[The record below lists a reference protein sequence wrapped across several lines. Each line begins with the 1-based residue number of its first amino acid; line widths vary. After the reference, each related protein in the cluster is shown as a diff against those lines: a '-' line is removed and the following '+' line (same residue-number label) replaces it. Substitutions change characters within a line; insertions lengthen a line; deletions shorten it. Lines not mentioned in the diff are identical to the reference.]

1 MLKREF
7 KVNFKSFIIY
17 LSILIIMFLFVY
29 LIYPYIVT
37 DEALKSMDEMM
48 KTMPP
53 EMLKAFN
60 IDIASVDTAYGWLKT
75 EGFMFIL
82 IIIGIF
88 SAMLGSNIILKEE
101 NDKTIEYLGTMPITR
116 NKILTNKVIVSITYI
131 VLMVVILG
139 LFNYVSLLLSG
150 DFDQKQFILL
160 SITPLLAAL
169 PLFAINLFISMFIHK
184 TRKTIA
190 ISFGMVFIFYILSI
204 LSELSTKV
212 EFIKYFSIYTLCDIR
227 NVISKVSINPLT
239 ILISL
244 IITIVFICLSY
255 IRYNKKE
262 LI

>member
-75 EGFMFIL
+75 EGFMFVL

-88 SAMLGSNIILKEE
+88 SAMLGSNIVLKEE

-139 LFNYVSLLLSG
+139 LFNYVSLLFSG
-150 DFDQKQFILL
+150 DFDIKQFILL

-169 PLFAINLFISMFIHK
+169 PLFGINLFISMFMHK
-184 TRKTIA
+184 KRKTIA
-190 ISFGMVFIFYILSI
+190 ISFGMVFIFYILNV

-212 EFIKYFSIYTLCDIR
+212 EFIKYFSLYTLCDIR
-227 NVISKVSINPLT
+227 NVFTKVSINPIT
-239 ILISL
+239 IIICL
-244 IITIVFICLSY
+244 IITITFISLSY
-255 IRYNKKE
+255 FRYNKKE

>member
-48 KTMPP
+48 NTMPP

-60 IDIASVDTAYGWLKT
+60 IDIAEIDTAYGWLKT
-75 EGFMFIL
+75 EGFMFVL
-82 IIIGIF
+82 IVIGIF
-88 SAMLGSNIILKEE
+88 SAMLGSNIVLKEE

-116 NKILTNKVIVSITYI
+116 NRILTNKVLVSIVYI
-131 VLMVVILG
+131 ILMVVVLG

-150 DFDQKQFILL
+150 DFDKIQFILL
-160 SITPLLAAL
+160 SITPLFAAL
-169 PLFAINLFISMFIHK
+169 PLFAINLFISMFMHK

-190 ISFGMVFIFYILSI
+190 ISFGMVFIFYILNV

-227 NVISKVSINPLT
+227 NVITKVSINPIT
-239 ILISL
+239 IIICL
-244 IITIVFICLSY
+244 IITITFISLSY